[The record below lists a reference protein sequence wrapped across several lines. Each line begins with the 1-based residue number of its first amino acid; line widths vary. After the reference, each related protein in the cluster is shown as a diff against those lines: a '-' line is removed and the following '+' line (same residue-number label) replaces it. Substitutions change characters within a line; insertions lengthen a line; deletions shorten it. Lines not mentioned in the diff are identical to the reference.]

1 MSSCS
6 GELLEDDGHLDLKE
20 ELLFTLDTIQSSG
33 SFLAGEAS
41 LGLALPGL
49 DIPGVGNIRL
59 PISADDAKAIIQCCD
74 RSPYGKGS
82 ETLVDESVRKTWQ
95 LDPGQFSLQNPH
107 WQQQIGILVN
117 DAVTG
122 LGLTAQ
128 SEEVKAELYK
138 LLIYEEGAFFLP
150 HQDSEKADG
159 MFATLVVCLSSKH
172 EGGDLIVSHR
182 GTKIEWRSAP
192 SSEFSFSW
200 AAWYADV
207 IHEVKPVISG
217 YRVALVYNLIH
228 RPSFGARMP
237 IVQTDKLALL
247 LGFWASRTDEKIH
260 PGHPAWDR
268 YVDHCCPPALVYAL
282 EHQYT
287 SAELSFDRLKGVDQ
301 ARFAQLQ
308 HACQRL
314 EFGIY
319 LANIEK
325 TESGAAEEPYDS
337 RHRKPYY
344 EIDVTETNLEFLKVV
359 DALGTVVA
367 EHLPFH
373 EDLLIQYGFFLN
385 RDPNDEEYQGFT
397 GNAGAQATHFYRATG
412 AIIVPKA
419 FRFSFILHRL
429 KNSADNGEELLDEC
443 LRSVSECLDEGFTAW
458 DLVEACKITLQKESL
473 PSEMIDK
480 IMQIAIDVD
489 DVDLFCQAVES
500 LYGTVSPS
508 QITNIANV
516 MAKHGLEAVREAVD
530 HVFQVQRRSPMIYNL
545 ISERYAWLDS
555 LVREYIEICEERGR
569 EVSPDV
575 LDWDI
580 TTASKLISIH
590 SRDTARDGHKL
601 AVLLETLPRENLFA
615 RIYPF
620 LETKIEDSAFLASFF
635 VSAYDYSTPDDYDLK
650 CVVDAMIEDLFPQ
663 FARAF
668 HIEREHTFAYSRKH
682 TLTFSVKPVTIVKVL
697 RIGDI
702 KDLDTTA
709 LFDTLTGF
717 ALNLRGNGMGRVFSD
732 FLLPVV
738 KDVCDNVI
746 TSRSSSTMNKRRF
759 VKHVL
764 NKYVVDYVKSPPL
777 VPPDYKI
784 KTRIDCCCHICS
796 ELKLGNF
803 IEDPAKKATDVCMAN
818 FNKKHFDRH
827 LDDAYFTKT
836 LIGPPR
842 SGMLRIGKTDALMA
856 VSHFYAWNKR
866 AVEAKGQLEQLK
878 LYSSLRE
885 LLGDSYHSLMNHP
898 NLELPDGHPASIP
911 VEALDAYLVLGSVIP
926 SKRRQEW

>member
-6 GELLEDDGHLDLKE
+6 DESLEDDGHLDLKQQ
-20 ELLFTLDTIQSSG
+20 LLFTLDTIQSSG

-159 MFATLVVCLSSKH
+159 MFATLVVCLPSKH
-172 EGGDLIVSHR
+172 KGGDLIVSHR
-182 GTKIEWRSAP
+182 GTKINWRSAP

-228 RPSFGARMP
+228 RPSLGARMP

-247 LGFWASRTDEKIH
+247 LGFWASRIDEQIH

-337 RHRKPYY
+337 RHRKPYC
-344 EIDVTETNLEFLKVV
+344 EINVTETNLEFLKIV

-373 EDLLIQYGFFLN
+373 EDLLIQSGFFLN
-385 RDPNDEEYQGFT
+385 RDPNKEEYQGFT
-397 GNAGAQATHFYRATG
+397 GNAGAQATHFYRAT
-412 AIIVPKA
+412 
-419 FRFSFILHRL
+419 
-429 KNSADNGEELLDEC
+429 
-443 LRSVSECLDEGFTAW
+443 
-458 DLVEACKITLQKESL
+458 
-473 PSEMIDK
+473 
-480 IMQIAIDVD
+480 
-489 DVDLFCQAVES
+489 
-500 LYGTVSPS
+500 
-508 QITNIANV
+508 
-516 MAKHGLEAVREAVD
+516 
-530 HVFQVQRRSPMIYNL
+530 
-545 ISERYAWLDS
+545 
-555 LVREYIEICEERGR
+555 
-569 EVSPDV
+569 
-575 LDWDI
+575 
-580 TTASKLISIH
+580 
-590 SRDTARDGHKL
+590 
-601 AVLLETLPRENLFA
+601 
-615 RIYPF
+615 
-620 LETKIEDSAFLASFF
+620 
-635 VSAYDYSTPDDYDLK
+635 
-650 CVVDAMIEDLFPQ
+650 
-663 FARAF
+663 
-668 HIEREHTFAYSRKH
+668 
-682 TLTFSVKPVTIVKVL
+682 
-697 RIGDI
+697 
-702 KDLDTTA
+702 
-709 LFDTLTGF
+709 
-717 ALNLRGNGMGRVFSD
+717 
-732 FLLPVV
+732 
-738 KDVCDNVI
+738 
-746 TSRSSSTMNKRRF
+746 
-759 VKHVL
+759 
-764 NKYVVDYVKSPPL
+764 
-777 VPPDYKI
+777 
-784 KTRIDCCCHICS
+784 
-796 ELKLGNF
+796 
-803 IEDPAKKATDVCMAN
+803 
-818 FNKKHFDRH
+818 
-827 LDDAYFTKT
+827 
-836 LIGPPR
+836 
-842 SGMLRIGKTDALMA
+842 
-856 VSHFYAWNKR
+856 VSHAFGSHIRCVWCMFA
-866 AVEAKGQLEQLK
+866 
-878 LYSSLRE
+878 SHSHRE
-885 LLGDSYHSLMNHP
+885 P
-898 NLELPDGHPASIP
+898 
-911 VEALDAYLVLGSVIP
+911 
-926 SKRRQEW
+926 

>member
-6 GELLEDDGHLDLKE
+6 DELLEDDGHLDLKQ

-33 SFLAGEAS
+33 SFLAGKAS

-95 LDPGQFSLQNPH
+95 LDPGQFFLHNPH

-159 MFATLVVCLSSKH
+159 MFATLVVYLPSKH
-172 EGGDLIVSHR
+172 EGGELIVSHR
-182 GTKIEWRSAP
+182 GTKLEWRSAP

-228 RPSFGARMP
+228 RPSLGARMP
-237 IVQTDKLALL
+237 VVQTDKLAIL
-247 LGFWASRTDEKIH
+247 LGYWACRIDEKIH
-260 PGHPAWDR
+260 PDNPAWDR
-268 YVDHCCPPALVYAL
+268 YVDDCCPPALVYAL
-282 EHQYT
+282 EHQYS
-287 SAELSFDRLKGVDQ
+287 SAELSFHRLKGVDQ

-308 HACQRL
+308 NACQRL
-314 EFGIY
+314 KFDIY

-325 TESGAAEEPYDS
+325 RETGAAEGPYDS
-337 RHRKPYY
+337 CHRKPYY
-344 EIDVTETNLEFLKVV
+344 EIDVTETNLEFLK
-359 DALGTVVA
+359 
-367 EHLPFH
+367 HLPFH
-373 EDLLIQYGFFLN
+373 EDLLIQDGFFSN

-429 KNSADNGEELLDEC
+429 KNSTDNGEELLDEC
-443 LRSVSECLDEGFTAW
+443 HRSVLECLDEGFTEW
-458 DLVEACKITLQKESL
+458 DLVQACKMTLQKKWL

-480 IMQIAIDVD
+480 VMQIAIDVD
-489 DVDLFCQAVES
+489 DVALFCQAVES
-500 LYGTVSPS
+500 LHGTVSPS

-516 MAKHGLEAVREAVD
+516 MAKHGLEDVREAVE
-530 HVFQVQRRSPMIYNL
+530 HVFQVQRHSPMIYNL

-555 LVREYIEICEERGR
+555 LVREYIEICEEQDR

-580 TTASKLISIH
+580 ATASKLISIH
-590 SRDTARDGHKL
+590 SRDTARDGHEL
-601 AVLLETLPRENLFA
+601 AMLLTTLPREKLFA
-615 RIYPF
+615 RIHPF

-635 VSAYDYSTPDDYDLK
+635 VSAYEYSRIHDLDLK
-650 CVVDAMIEDLFPQ
+650 GVVDAMIKHLFPP

-668 HIEREHTFAYSRKH
+668 HIVREHTFAYSRKH
-682 TLTFSVKPVTIVKVL
+682 TLTFSIKPDTVVKVL

-702 KDLDTTA
+702 EDLDTTA
-709 LFDTLTGF
+709 LFDTLTEF
-717 ALNLRGNGMGRVFSD
+717 ALNLREKDMGRVFSD
-732 FLLPVV
+732 FLLPVA
-738 KDVCDNVI
+738 KGVCDNVI
-746 TSRSSSTMNKRRF
+746 TSRSSSTTKQRRF
-759 VKHVL
+759 FKHFL
-764 NKYVVDYVKSPPL
+764 NKYVVDYVQSPPL

-784 KTRIDCCCHICS
+784 KTHIDCRCLICS
-796 ELKLGNF
+796 KLKLGNF
-803 IEDPAKKATDVCMAN
+803 IEDPAQKATDVFMAN
-818 FNKKHFDRH
+818 SDKKHFDRY

-866 AVEAKGQLEQLK
+866 AVEAKSQLEQLN
-878 LYSSLRE
+878 LYSSLKE
-885 LLGDSYHSLMNHP
+885 LLGNSYYSLMNHP
-898 NLELPDGHPASIP
+898 NLALPDEHPATIP
-911 VEALDAYLVLGSVIP
+911 VEALDGCPVLGSVVP